1 MARKR
6 IASDHNRLP
15 KYVYIR
21 RGWYVYRPYIAP
33 GKFGKDIK
41 LCPEASSIA
50 KVWTEYETI
59 VTDSAPIKTQVKL
72 NLLEIE

>member
-1 MARKR
+1 
-6 IASDHNRLP
+6 
-15 KYVYIR
+15 
-21 RGWYVYRPYIAP
+21 VYRPYIAP